1 MAERPLM
8 FSAPMVR
15 ALLAGKKTVTRRPVT
30 WRPKAFTPPLTE
42 PTDHPGAPT
51 WEPSGRHTVV
61 HTHPCGDFCSAPVI
75 RCPALA
81 GDRIWVRETTYVA
94 PPMFGDADL
103 STHTDDK
110 GRRRMVGYVAS
121 MDHESLRAAEDY
133 GIKQTPAVHMPRW
146 AARILL
152 DVVSVRVERLHAIDD
167 ADAER
172 EGIRGW
178 SKDRALWKYAPADDE
193 GDGPCW
199 PWVDCP
205 RSPRAAFERLWT
217 EINGAES
224 WAKNPWVWRIEFR
237 RVGAEVSDASR

>member
-1 MAERPLM
+1 MAERPMM

-30 WRPKAFTPPLTE
+30 WRPKAFAPPTTE
-42 PTDHPGAPT
+42 PGDHPGAPA
-51 WEPSGRHTVV
+51 WEPQGRHTVV
-61 HTHPCGDFCSAPVI
+61 HEHPDGAVCGAPVI

-81 GDRIWVRETTYVA
+81 GDRIWARETWYDDSPGQQDPKAVEYRATHRCFA
-94 PPMFGDADL
+94 WEAGCPCADDEGHGL
-103 STHTDDK
+103 WRPS
-110 GRRRMVGYVAS
+110 
-121 MDHESLRAAEDY
+121 
-133 GIKQTPAVHMPRW
+133 VHMPRW

-205 RSPRAAFERLWT
+205 RSARAAFERLWT

-237 RVGAEVSDASR
+237 RVDGAEEVPRG